1 MICAQGRGNGDSV
14 SWWGKRDDI
23 QQKQEAQYF
32 GLEGKAPTIV
42 PPLEGNPDVLVPKI
56 RAKTKVTNYETKSY

>member
-1 MICAQGRGNGDSV
+1 MLRGGATGTQFLGGERGMISNRSKRLNILDLRG
-14 SWWGKRDDI
+14 KP
-23 QQKQEAQYF
+23 
-32 GLEGKAPTIV
+32 PTIV

>member
-1 MICAQGRGNGDSV
+1 MLRGGATGTQFLGGGRGMISNRSKRLNILDLR
-14 SWWGKRDDI
+14 GKP
-23 QQKQEAQYF
+23 
-32 GLEGKAPTIV
+32 LTIV